1 MTNKTITSFNV
12 RTYAIIIEN
21 GNILLSNE
29 LINDEEII
37 KFPGGGV
44 EFGEGIIDALKR
56 EAKEEM
62 NSRLKNIKHFY
73 TTEFFQKSQFK
84 STDQLISIYY
94 KADFFSSKEF
104 TPKEKKPQKD
114 NPVFFWMSLKKLKNT
129 LFHFPIDKHVCKLI
143 QEI

>member
-29 LINDEEII
+29 LINGEEII

-73 TTEFFQKSQFK
+73 ITE
-84 STDQLISIYY
+84 Y
-94 KADFFSSKEF
+94 
-104 TPKEKKPQKD
+104 
-114 NPVFFWMSLKKLKNT
+114 VFGCPF
-129 LFHFPIDKHVCKLI
+129 
-143 QEI
+143 